1 MTSLLSEAL
10 PWRGAGGVSRRV
22 DGKGAFS
29 TNVSWEGGGG
39 TKFYRRERP
48 ELRMDAKGNPAVI
61 YSGIEYGMDH
71 PQKQYSFSIVQ
82 RARGGDV
89 VVVGGHE

>member
-1 MTSLLSEAL
+1 MTSLRSDVL
-10 PWRGAGGVSRRV
+10 PWLGAGGVSRRV

-29 TNVSWEGGGG
+29 TNVTWEDGGW

-82 RARGGDV
+82 RVRGGDDAD
-89 VVVGGHE
+89 GSE

>member
-1 MTSLLSEAL
+1 MLC
-10 PWRGAGGVSRRV
+10 RGGAGGVSRRV

-29 TNVSWEGGGG
+29 TNVTWEDGGW

-82 RARGGDV
+82 RVRGGGDN
-89 VVVGGHE
+89 GDGSE

>member
-1 MTSLLSEAL
+1 MFC
-10 PWRGAGGVSRRV
+10 RGGAGGVSRRV

-29 TNVSWEGGGG
+29 TNVSWEGGGW

-82 RARGGDV
+82 RVRGGGD
-89 VVVGGHE
+89 GGDGSE